1 MATFANL
8 SNVILFQYIL
18 NFPIEVERL
27 EKLTKY
33 RHRAISSDQFMQ
45 YTNLLFSLPIVAHT
59 VNLTP
64 LDEELEFVFSKIGRV
79 LSLTR
84 NPDNTA
90 EIVMASEKEA
100 LAAIDKYNG
109 SKLDGIPFK
118 CALKAEKS

>member
-1 MATFANL
+1 M
-8 SNVILFQYIL
+8 
-18 NFPIEVERL
+18 
-27 EKLTKY
+27 
-33 RHRAISSDQFMQ
+33 
-45 YTNLLFSLPIVAHT
+45 FSLPIVAHT

-79 LSLTR
+79 LTLTR